1 MSRIKFI
8 SVLWNPFIIVLQ
20 VSTQSELQQVALII
34 PKLHVNVSVT
44 LLFATEFGQSVYALV
59 LSIQYGKK
67 LVAISIMEDL
77 LNFNSAS

>member
-8 SVLWNPFIIVLQ
+8 SVLWNSLIIVLQ
-20 VSTQSELQQVALII
+20 VSTQSELQQVAPII

-59 LSIQYGKK
+59 LSLRYGKK

>member
-59 LSIQYGKK
+59 LSIRYGKK
-67 LVAISIMEDL
+67 LVEDL
-77 LNFNSAS
+77 LNFYSAS

>member
-1 MSRIKFI
+1 MSRI
-8 SVLWNPFIIVLQ
+8 IIVLQ
-20 VSTQSELQQVALII
+20 VSTQSELQQVVPII

-44 LLFATEFGQSVYALV
+44 LLFATESGQSVYAHV
-59 LSIQYGKK
+59 LSIRYGKK